1 MLRSLEG
8 SCAQLPARPP
18 NRLFLSAW
26 TYGCFTLCFDT
37 APLYAVSKGRQ
48 LWLTRAF
55 PAGPG
60 ALPQPHGAASSRP
73 SFLSAPHDAPG
84 SSHAPL
90 SPVLAQPVLQAA
102 LPPLTGGCYRRGVW
116 VRGTYRTSRSS
127 HLLGLT
133 LRPSVE
139 VMPNVHT
146 DWKLGD
152 VRGDKYAQRHSPF
165 AVSFRF

>member
-1 MLRSLEG
+1 MPNSPHGRPIVYFCRLGLTDVSHSALTQHHFML
-8 SCAQLPARPP
+8 
-18 NRLFLSAW
+18 
-26 TYGCFTLCFDT
+26 
-37 APLYAVSKGRQ
+37 VSKGRQ